1 MSAISNKGSSLGK
14 FAAKALLVG
23 CALGATAA
31 HAQVQRGFIGAH
43 EYALPD
49 PAGMKP
55 WNVFVEYSTFQKTK
69 KVWNGSGDR
78 TDAGDVETLVSLSKF
93 VHFWEIAPD
102 VGIAMELIVPKVSV
116 NDRENG

>member
-1 MSAISNKGSSLGK
+1 MNLTQRYKSIGRNTALAGLIGFAMLG
-14 FAAKALLVG
+14 G
-23 CALGATAA
+23 AA

-69 KVWNGSGDR
+69 KAW
-78 TDAGDVETLVSLSKF
+78 
-93 VHFWEIAPD
+93 
-102 VGIAMELIVPKVSV
+102 
-116 NDRENG
+116 

>member
-1 MSAISNKGSSLGK
+1 MKTIGNNKSNVGK
-14 FAAKALLVG
+14 LAAKALLVG

-69 KVWNGSGDR
+69 KAW
-78 TDAGDVETLVSLSKF
+78 
-93 VHFWEIAPD
+93 
-102 VGIAMELIVPKVSV
+102 
-116 NDRENG
+116 